1 MCKVVGQGRE
11 GNNRDERK
19 RDEEREQEDIYLCGT
34 HRHRYILVPRRFL
47 GGKLKLFKFKYFN

>member
-19 RDEEREQEDIYLCGT
+19 RDEEREQEDIY
-34 HRHRYILVPRRFL
+34 RYILVPRRFL